1 MGPALQSDE
10 FAEFFKLLHT
20 VRPFPWQA
28 RLARHVFAHG
38 WASAGDEPTV
48 GQAIAGTGRTKVVT
62 LDVPTGAGKTAVIDF
77 AVFHLALQAERAVE
91 RSAPV
96 RILFVVDRRLIVD
109 EAYQRAKMIA
119 QKLAAAMDRNDGSV
133 LARVA
138 HRLAK
143 LGAEGLPLAV
153 TKLRG
158 GVPKE
163 PDWVRTPSQ
172 PAVIVST
179 IDQVG
184 SRMLFRGY
192 GISDTMKPVHAGL
205 LGADALLLLDEAH
218 LSQPFIQ
225 TVRDARMF
233 QDSGPWSD
241 DQAPAPFHIVK
252 LSATQSDE
260 PLRVRDDDGSSGSLL
275 RQDDYND
282 DMLGPRLNA
291 PKEAELAKSNAGA
304 DDPAFDDDFAD
315 RAWKCSIVGSGI
327 AEVVAIVVNRVGR
340 ARRIFELLVKRGAK
354 PFYPAAIEQS
364 TTEEE
369 LAEVALLIGR
379 TRDLDRARVLE
390 TLLPR
395 IKAGRNDGASPKQPP
410 LFIVA
415 TQSIEAGAD
424 LDFDALVT
432 EIAPLDSLRQRFG
445 RLNRMGRSIK
455 AQAVILAARD
465 QTASRANDPIY
476 GEALK
481 ETWSFLNRPNV
492 CRTEGRGE
500 EKKTLVD
507 FGIVQSRAWL
517 PEGADLLACIAPRA
531 DAPLL
536 LPRDIDLWSRTSPVP
551 AVDPEIS
558 LYLHGPDSG
567 SGDVEIVWRDDLS
580 DDLPKEDWIDRVR
593 VCPPAAPETVSVP
606 IGEAKRWLR
615 GASKSDAQA
624 DIADV
629 ERNVES
635 PDRGHQGQARKALRW
650 RGPED
655 DRTEL
660 LSNGAVLPGDV
671 IVVPAFRGGC
681 DCWGWAPGSDAA
693 VRDLG
698 REANRVQRQRDI
710 LRLSRRSQEPGLN
723 AERKADIGQ
732 QVPDMSDREL
742 RARFE
747 GHFVMESEGPIEVLR
762 GADREPLALVRRLS
776 RRAIENNNGLVPKDA
791 AGSDATSEDDESLHS
806 SGAVKLAVHC
816 EGVARHAYAFAKELG
831 LPPPL
836 AHDLKLAALL
846 HDGGKAHPAFQR
858 LLYGGTELAA
868 IGGAVLAKSA
878 RSPEPRLAYAEACKR
893 AGLEPG
899 ARHEV
904 ASLAVAEQHP
914 AFARAHDPEL
924 LLWLIGTHHGRGRPF
939 FPAVEWPRGE
949 PFEVAV
955 GGELVRVAPSRSL
968 AELTASWIDMG
979 ARLHKRYGPW
989 GLARL
994 EAILRL
1000 ADHRQ
1005 SEVDAKAAEG
1015 NPKVKAN
1022 LPDDARKPE
1031 GAA

>member
-1 MGPALQSDE
+1 MSPALQPDE
-10 FAEFFKLLHT
+10 FGEFFESLHT

-48 GQAIAGTGRTKVVT
+48 GQAIAGMGSAKTAT
-62 LDVPTGAGKTAVIDF
+62 LDVPTGAGKTSVIDI
-77 AVFHLALQAERAVE
+77 AVFHLALQAERGIE

-96 RILFVVDRRLIVD
+96 RVLFVVDRRLIVD
-109 EAYQRAKMIA
+109 EAYRRAKTIA
-119 QKLAAAMDRNDGSV
+119 EKLAIAMEQNDGSV

-143 LGAEGLPLAV
+143 LGTEGIPLAV
-153 TKLRG
+153 VKLRG

-241 DQAPAPFHIVK
+241 DRAPAPFHIVK

-260 PLRVRDDDGSSGSLL
+260 PLRVRDDDGSLGSLL
-275 RQDDYND
+275 RQDDYD
-282 DMLGPRLNA
+282 DGVLGPRLNA
-291 PKEAELAKSNAGA
+291 PKKAELVKSNAGA
-304 DDPAFDDDFAD
+304 DNPAFDDDFAD
-315 RAWKCSIVGSGI
+315 RAWKYSIVGSGT
-327 AEVVAIVVNRVGR
+327 AEIVAIVVNRVGR
-340 ARRIFELLVKRGAK
+340 ARRIFELLVERGAK

-364 TTEEE
+364 TTKEK
-369 LAEVALLIGR
+369 LAEVALLMGR
-379 TRDLDRARVLE
+379 TRDLDRDEVLKD
-390 TLLPR
+390 LLPR
-395 IKAGRNDGASPKQPP
+395 IRAGRDDNTSPEQPP

-432 EIAPLDSLRQRFG
+432 EIAPLDALRQRFG
-445 RLNRMGRSIK
+445 RLNRMGRPIK
-455 AQAVILAARD
+455 AQAVILAAKN
-465 QTASRANDPIY
+465 QTASRASDPIY
-476 GEALK
+476 GETPK
-481 ETWSFLNRPNV
+481 ETWSFLNRPNI
-492 CRTEGRGE
+492 CRTEGRRE
-500 EKKTLVD
+500 DKKTLID
-507 FGIVQSRAWL
+507 FGIVQSKAWL

-536 LPRDIDLWSRTSPVP
+536 LPRDIDLWSRTSPIP

-567 SGDVEIVWRDDLS
+567 SGDVEIVWRDDVS
-580 DDLPKEDWIDRVR
+580 DDLPEEDWIDRVR
-593 VCPPAAPETVSVP
+593 VCPPAAPETLSVP

-615 GASKSDAQA
+615 DVAKSDGQA

-629 ERNVES
+629 EHNVES
-635 PDRGHQGQARKALRW
+635 PDRGHRGQVRKALRW
-650 RGPED
+650 RGPDD
-655 DRTEL
+655 DRTEF
-660 LSNGAVLPGDV
+660 LSDGAVLPGDV
-671 IVVPAFRGGC
+671 IVVSASQGGC
-681 DCWGWAPGSDAA
+681 DCWGWDPGSKDP
-693 VRDLG
+693 VQDLG

-710 LRLSRRSQEPGLN
+710 LRLSRVSQELRLN
-723 AERKADIGQ
+723 AEGEADFEQ
-732 QVPDMSDREL
+732 QVPDMNDRAL
-742 RARFE
+742 RDRFE
-747 GHFVMESEGPIEVLR
+747 GHFFTGFEGFIEVLR
-762 GADREPLALVRRLS
+762 SPDGEPLALVRRHS
-776 RRAIENNNGLVPKDA
+776 GPAVGNDNGLVPKGT
-791 AGSDATSEDDESLHS
+791 AGSDATSEDDDSLHS
-806 SGAVKLAVHC
+806 SGAVTLAAHS
-816 EGVARHAYAFAKELG
+816 EGVAKHARAFAEELG
-831 LPPPL
+831 FRPPL
-836 AHDLKLAALL
+836 AHDLNLAALL

-878 RSPEPRLAYAEACKR
+878 GSPGPRLAYAVACKR

-904 ASLAVAEQHP
+904 ASLAVAEQYP
-914 AFARAHDPEL
+914 AFAQAYDPEL
-924 LLWLIGTHHGRGRPF
+924 VLWLIGTHHGRGRPF

-955 GGELVRVAPSRSL
+955 GGELMRVAPSRPL
-968 AELTASWIDMG
+968 AELTAAWIDMG
-979 ARLHKRYGPW
+979 ARLRKRYGPW

-1005 SEVDAKAAEG
+1005 SEVDSKVAEG
-1015 NPKVKAN
+1015 NSKAKAR
-1022 LPDDARKPE
+1022 LPDARQPE
-1031 GAA
+1031 GAV